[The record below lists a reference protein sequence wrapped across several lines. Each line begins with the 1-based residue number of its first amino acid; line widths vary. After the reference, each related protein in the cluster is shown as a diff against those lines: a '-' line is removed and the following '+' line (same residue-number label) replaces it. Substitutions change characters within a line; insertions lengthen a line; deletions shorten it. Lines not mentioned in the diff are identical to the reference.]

1 MPVEPSGRTPSGSRV
16 ARDSLVGVHVEVNA
30 AGWNIWLF
38 TTGSVISI
46 GVTPEMKQDGKHG
59 VRKLLNCH
67 LGKGS
72 TSVQNK
78 VCAPAEAPQAPV
90 TLMLLARTDILCW
103 AGSKSSWH
111 RLAPHSPLG
120 TGTYLPLS
128 TQKYHFPAA
137 LPGVCRRDNRP
148 NFYMMPVNLTPNL
161 LSRAM
166 PISKTGQ
173 LHPSVGKLVF
183 LYWYTSSSSFM
194 LLLIS
199 VEIFNCL

>member
-67 LGKGS
+67 S

-78 VCAPAEAPQAPV
+78 VCAPAAAPQAPV
-90 TLMLLARTDILCW
+90 TLVFLAHTDSLCW

-111 RLAPHSPLG
+111 HLAPHSHTCHLV
-120 TGTYLPLS
+120 L
-128 TQKYHFPAA
+128 
-137 LPGVCRRDNRP
+137 RNI
-148 NFYMMPVNLTPNL
+148 
-161 LSRAM
+161 
-166 PISKTGQ
+166 ISQPCCQGCAGGITGQ
-173 LHPSVGKLVF
+173 
-183 LYWYTSSSSFM
+183 
-194 LLLIS
+194 IS
-199 VEIFNCL
+199 T